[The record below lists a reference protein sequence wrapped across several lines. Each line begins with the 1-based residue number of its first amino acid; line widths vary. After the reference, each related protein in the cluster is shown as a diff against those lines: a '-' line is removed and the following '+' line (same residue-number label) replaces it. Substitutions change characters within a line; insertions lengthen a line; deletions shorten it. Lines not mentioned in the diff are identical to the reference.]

1 MSAFIKSLA
10 YEAHQTSPLQS
21 AFSRAQHLEI
31 VSSALGYFQYK
42 DFVETKVDLDQLI
55 EQPTSVLVL
64 NDDPVRDRI
73 ASIAGASLRR
83 DQVASAAYW
92 FVNFIKDF
100 VKDRAPCQ
108 AFKYE
113 EDFLAHCIKHLALP
127 HMHSSPVF
135 RDAIAFMNASRVDF
149 GGHDWHGLQPLQ
161 DQHDDSW
168 DTGSGYADLT
178 PVGLPAESDHSMA
191 TSIGF
196 LFRKL
201 DRRIVANAP
210 IDYWF
215 AATVTDGNRGSPTSV
230 WECGRTPGFIS

>member
-10 YEAHQTSPLQS
+10 YEAHQTSPLRS
-21 AFSRAQHLEI
+21 TFGRAQHLEI
-31 VSSALGYFQYK
+31 VSSALGYFQHK
-42 DFVETKVDLDQLI
+42 EFVQSKVDFDRLI
-55 EQPTSVLVL
+55 KQPTAVLVL

-92 FVNFIKDF
+92 FVNFIKD
-100 VKDRAPCQ
+100 RAPCQ

-113 EDFLAHCIKHLALP
+113 EEFLAHCIKNLALP

-135 RDAIAFMNASRVDF
+135 RDAIAFMSASRVDF
-149 GGHDWHGLQPLQ
+149 YAHDWHGLRPLQ

-168 DTGSGYADLT
+168 DTGAGYADLS
-178 PVGLPAESDHSMA
+178 PVGLPAESDHTMA

-215 AATVTDGNRGSPTSV
+215 TATVTDGNRGAPMKV
-230 WECGRTPGFIS
+230 WECGRTSGMIE